1 MADDTRPATTAAGRT
16 LYDIDRDLLA
26 VSARYERAT
35 TRGFE
40 LIAAGYSDELDELLD
55 ERVEAQRTQDG

>member
-1 MADDTRPATTAAGRT
+1 MTIVART
-16 LYDIDRDLLA
+16 LQDIDRDLLT
-26 VSARYERAT
+26 VSAKYERAA

-55 ERVEAQRTQDG
+55 ERVRAQRTQDAAPNGG